1 MRSPKSQIKLMFN
14 DNQKEIK
21 KLKDEIQKMEDK
33 IDDQE
38 IEIQELQ

>member
-1 MRSPKSQIKLMFN
+1 MFN
-14 DNQKEIK
+14 DNQKEMK

-38 IEIQELQ
+38 IEI